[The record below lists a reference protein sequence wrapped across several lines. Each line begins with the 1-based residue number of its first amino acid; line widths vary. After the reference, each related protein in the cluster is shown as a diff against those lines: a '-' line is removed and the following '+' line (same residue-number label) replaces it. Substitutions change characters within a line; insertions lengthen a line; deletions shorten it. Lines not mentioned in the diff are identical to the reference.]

1 MIDLKNKKILLIDLD
16 GTLIE
21 TISGETFPKGLWDM
35 KFKLGT
41 LHQIHNMVEHGS
53 LRHCCLTYSN
63 LQTGRILR
71 YKRKMLHN
79 EVLLLLSNS

>member
-35 KFKLGT
+35 KT
-41 LHQIHNMVEHGS
+41 P
-53 LRHCCLTYSN
+53 SN
-63 LQTGRILR
+63 SQYGGIWFPEAL
-71 YKRKMLHN
+71 LHN
-79 EVLLLLSNS
+79 KQPGRRGNGIHEA